1 MFKNHTNLTKILER
15 KVDEIKLSQEELAL
29 SLMRIED
36 KVQSMQEA
44 LG

>member
-1 MFKNHTNLTKILER
+1 
-15 KVDEIKLSQEELAL
+15 LSQEELAL

-44 LG
+44 LGWSSLRLLN